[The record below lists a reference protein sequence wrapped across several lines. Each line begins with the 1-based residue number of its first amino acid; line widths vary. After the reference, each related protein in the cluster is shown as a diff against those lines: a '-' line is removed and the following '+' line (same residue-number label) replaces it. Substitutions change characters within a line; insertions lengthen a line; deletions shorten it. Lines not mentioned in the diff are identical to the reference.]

1 MKQHTAIVALAGALA
16 LTGTASAAPGAHT
29 MSGAQPGAE
38 VSPGAQKVAAEKA
51 VSDVPAATFNATLT
65 GASEV
70 PPADAD
76 GTGTFTARLNA
87 AHNELCYELKA
98 DKIDTATAAHVHSG
112 AVGVSGPPVVM
123 LDPPV
128 NGVAVK
134 CAAVTMDLA
143 MKLMDNT
150 AAYYVNVHNAAFPNG
165 AIRGQL
171 HKAP

>member
-1 MKQHTAIVALAGALA
+1 MRQPIAMIALAGALA
-16 LTGTASAAPGAHT
+16 TAPAAAQSPAAPA
-29 MSGAQPGAE
+29 
-38 VSPGAQKVAAEKA
+38 
-51 VSDVPAATFNATLT
+51 SDVPAAMFNATLT

-76 GTGTFTARLNA
+76 GTGTFTAKLNA
-87 AHNELCYELKA
+87 AHNQLCYELKA

-112 AVGVSGPPVVM
+112 AVGVNGPPVVM
-123 LDPPV
+123 LDPPI

-143 MKLMDNT
+143 MKLMDNP